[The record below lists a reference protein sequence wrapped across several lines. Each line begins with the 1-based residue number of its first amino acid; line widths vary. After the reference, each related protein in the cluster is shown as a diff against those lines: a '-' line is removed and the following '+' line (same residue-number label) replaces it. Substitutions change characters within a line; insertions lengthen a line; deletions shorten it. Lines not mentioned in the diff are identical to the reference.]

1 MDSKSNL
8 LLMKAASITLL
19 IFSLILPVVGFCDAE
34 LDAAGL
40 HSGLKLSVKSSDPDA
55 SEYKIV
61 REEVEDE
68 SVRWHHRRRD
78 TKLEGVA
85 LIIHGLNCRPD
96 KMGAMITILNA
107 KGIDCL
113 NLSLRGHGTN
123 FSPIDNM
130 SSDAARMVA
139 FKSVSYPLWKTEA
152 YKAYQMAK
160 KKSDLHD
167 RPLFLMGFSMG
178 GLLGVDLM
186 ASNPNVRF
194 DKMVL
199 FAPAIAMLQRNYLI
213 QIFSPFPSLVIPS
226 AGNKSYLANDGT
238 PMAAY
243 NALFDMHAHFEDH
256 LDPRKINI
264 PAVIFIDEEDELVS
278 YASLQQMVQKH
289 DLDQWRIHPVKKDKT
304 TTEVNMHHLIID
316 AASVGNTMWQKIVDV
331 TLDHLLGPQSAGSI
345 D

>member
-1 MDSKSNL
+1 
-8 LLMKAASITLL
+8 MKAASITLL
-19 IFSLILPVVGFCDAE
+19 ILSFILPAVSFGYSE
-34 LDAAGL
+34 LYAAGL
-40 HSGLKLSVKSSDPDA
+40 HAGLNLSLKPSAPED

-61 REEVEDE
+61 KDESVNE
-68 SVRWHHRRRD
+68 SVRWHSGGDD
-78 TKLEGVA
+78 TELAAVA
-85 LIIHGLNCRPD
+85 LVIHGLNCRPD
-96 KMGAMITILNA
+96 KMEAIITILNA
-107 KGIDCL
+107 SGIDCL
-113 NLSLRGHGTN
+113 NLSLRGHGAN

-130 SSDAARMVA
+130 SPDAARMVA

-152 YKAYQMAK
+152 YKAYQLAK
-160 KKSDLHD
+160 KKSDLHG
-167 RPLFLMGFSMG
+167 RPLFLIGFSMG

-226 AGNKSYLANDGT
+226 AGDKSYLANDGI

-264 PAVIFIDEEDELVS
+264 PAVVFIDEEDELVS
-278 YASLQQMVQKH
+278 YSSLQQMVQKH
-289 DLDQWRIHPVKKDKT
+289 VLDQWRIHPVRKDKT
-304 TTEVNMHHLIID
+304 VSEVDMHHLIID
-316 AASVGNTMWQKIVDV
+316 AASVGNSMWQEMVDV
-331 TLDHLLGPQSAGSI
+331 TLLHLLGEQPGHIAE
-345 D
+345 

>member
-1 MDSKSNL
+1 
-8 LLMKAASITLL
+8 MKAASITLL
-19 IFSLILPVVGFCDAE
+19 ILILILPVVSFGYSE
-34 LDAAGL
+34 LYAAGL
-40 HSGLKLSVKSSDPDA
+40 HAGLNLSLKPSAPDN

-61 REEVEDE
+61 KEESVNE
-68 SVRWHHRRRD
+68 SVRWHPGGDD
-78 TKLEGVA
+78 TELAAVA
-85 LIIHGLNCRPD
+85 LVIHGLNCRPD
-96 KMGAMITILNA
+96 KMEAIITILNA
-107 KGIDCL
+107 NGIDCL

-130 SSDAARMVA
+130 SPDEARMVA

-152 YKAYQMAK
+152 YKAYQLAK
-160 KKSDLHD
+160 KKSDLHG
-167 RPLFLMGFSMG
+167 RPLFLIGFSMG

-186 ASNPNVRF
+186 TSNPNVRF

-226 AGNKSYLANDGT
+226 AGDKSYLANDGT

-256 LDPRKINI
+256 LDTRKINI
-264 PAVIFIDEEDELVS
+264 PAVVFIDEEDELVS

-289 DLDQWRIHPVKKDKT
+289 VLDQWRIHPVGKDKT
-304 TTEVNMHHLIID
+304 VSEVDMHHLIID
-316 AASVGNTMWQKIVDV
+316 AASVGNSMWQEMVDV
-331 TLDHLLGPQSAGSI
+331 TLLHLLGEQPGHTAE
-345 D
+345 